1 MISLRP
7 AVAYDAPHI
16 RELVRAAQIN
26 PLGLDWQR
34 FTLASNANDEIVAC
48 GQIKP
53 HRDGSHELASL
64 VVDPAYRGQG
74 IARILVEHLIAIHVG
89 DLYLMCRASLG
100 EFYKRFGFKP
110 ITDLEMPPYF
120 RRVSRLASLVEL
132 LQREG
137 ETLLVMRKT

>member
-7 AVAYDAPHI
+7 AVANDAPHI
-16 RELVRAAQIN
+16 RELVRTAQIN

-34 FTLASNANDEIVAC
+34 FTVVLAANDEIVAC

-64 VVDPAYRGQG
+64 VVDPAYRNQG
-74 IARILVEHLIAIHVG
+74 IARILVERLIAIHEG
-89 DLYLMCRASLG
+89 DLYLMCRRSLG
-100 EFYKRFGFKP
+100 DFYKKLGFEP
-110 ITDLEMPPYF
+110 ISNHEMPPYF